1 MSRTILA
8 AIAALSAGSAILT
21 TGCSLLP
28 WGNNKVTITAP
39 DPAVPPIRL
48 DQSGGTGGVGGAG
61 GSGGRHLLIMQ
72 VPTGG
77 WSFTIDKAEITPE
90 GRRIFVT
97 VRRPDPAFMH
107 TQAFVELRALSEVP
121 ADTPVEIVA
130 RVLDR
135 HQKTDSRVYARVEPV
150 AAFEF

>member
-8 AIAALSAGSAILT
+8 AFAALSAGTAILT
-21 TGCSLLP
+21 AGCGLLP
-28 WGNNKVTITAP
+28 WGNNKVSITAP

-48 DQSGGTGGVGGAG
+48 DQTGGA
-61 GSGGRHLLIMQ
+61 GGRHLLIMQ

-77 WSFTIDKAEITPE
+77 WTFTIDKAEVTPE

-97 VRRPDPAFMH
+97 ARRPDPAFMH

>member
-1 MSRTILA
+1 MPRTILA
-8 AIAALSAGSAILT
+8 AIAALTAPAALVAP
-21 TGCSLLP
+21 GCSLLP
-28 WGNNKVTITAP
+28 WGNNDVSITAP
-39 DPAVPPIRL
+39 NPEVPPIRL
-48 DQSGGTGGVGGAG
+48 DQTGGAG
-61 GSGGRHLLIMQ
+61 GRHLVVMQ

-77 WSFTIDKAEITPE
+77 WTVTIDRAEVTPD

-97 VRRPDPAFMH
+97 ARRPDPAFMH

-121 ADTPVEIVA
+121 VDTRVEVVA

-135 HQKTDSRVYARVEPV
+135 HQRTDSQVYSRVEPV